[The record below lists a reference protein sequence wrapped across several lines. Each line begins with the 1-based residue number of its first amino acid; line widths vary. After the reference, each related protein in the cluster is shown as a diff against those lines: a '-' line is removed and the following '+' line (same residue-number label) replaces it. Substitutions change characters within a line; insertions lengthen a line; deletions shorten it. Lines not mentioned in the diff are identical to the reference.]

1 MYKKEGENCGD
12 DAEVEV
18 VGLNS
23 ECLGAMKEGSSQ
35 MEFQAVGDWKNTFC
49 KITLI
54 AHEGPGSSLVS

>member
-23 ECLGAMKEGSSQ
+23 ECLRAMKEGSS
-35 MEFQAVGDWKNTFC
+35 
-49 KITLI
+49 
-54 AHEGPGSSLVS
+54 